1 MTAQQEITG
10 KKILKFKG
18 KTIEELKTLDVRQ
31 FASLVNSRR
40 RRTILRNFQTLEKFI
55 KDSKEKQS
63 KNKSIKTHSRELVIV
78 PEMVGMKIQVYNGN
92 SFVPI
97 EITKEMLG
105 YCLGE
110 FSLTRVFP
118 KHEKKGVGATKG
130 SKNKA
135 KK

>member
-1 MTAQQEITG
+1 MIAQQDATG
-10 KKILKFKG
+10 KRILKFKG

-31 FASLVNSRR
+31 FAALVNSRKR
-40 RRTILRNFQTLEKFI
+40 RSILRNFQKLEKFV

-63 KNKSIKTHSRELVIV
+63 KNKPIKTHSREFVVV
-78 PEMVGMKIQVYNGN
+78 PEMIGMKIQIYNGKT
-92 SFVPI
+92 FVPVD
-97 EITKEMLG
+97 ITQEMLG

-130 SKNKA
+130 SKFKA